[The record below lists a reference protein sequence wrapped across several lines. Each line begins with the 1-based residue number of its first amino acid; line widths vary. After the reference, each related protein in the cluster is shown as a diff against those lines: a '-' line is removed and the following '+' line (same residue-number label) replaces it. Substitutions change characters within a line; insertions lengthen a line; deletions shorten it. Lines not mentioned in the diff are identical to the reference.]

1 MYLKSKDMTHTNEIV
16 SLLVLCPVFTG
27 ISKPTM
33 MNENTQELYQK
44 HLDSY
49 LVSASD
55 ATSFSFPLNWDHSLA
70 HEMNFFQLIS
80 VKYVI
85 FSLVFT
91 ICIVHN
97 AMIIQSK
104 RVNTWKM

>member
-1 MYLKSKDMTHTNEIV
+1 MTLINEIV
-16 SLLVLCPVFTG
+16 SLLVLCHVFTG

-55 ATSFSFPLNWDHSLA
+55 ATSFIFPLN
-70 HEMNFFQLIS
+70 
-80 VKYVI
+80 
-85 FSLVFT
+85 
-91 ICIVHN
+91 
-97 AMIIQSK
+97 
-104 RVNTWKM
+104 